1 MLYEYAHQERNYPE
15 PHPALRTCAR
25 MTTSGAVRKR
35 RFYTVW
41 SASTGPSSQ
50 RKRSEHEGYRR
61 SRRDRAAANSLL
73 ERFIGQ
79 TEEERQDVLRAEAA
93 MEAAPAPSVEPGRTL
108 RVVA

>member
-1 MLYEYAHQERNYPE
+1 
-15 PHPALRTCAR
+15 
-25 MTTSGAVRKR
+25 
-35 RFYTVW
+35 
-41 SASTGPSSQ
+41 
-50 RKRSEHEGYRR
+50 
-61 SRRDRAAANSLL
+61 LL